1 MPNAFYRMS
10 SDSTFWPEIDC
21 LDDYKAIIRATDV
34 AGPYVSGHL
43 VLDYFF
49 GTDLM
54 SVHNFVGW
62 MAVLATVI
70 NILPVSFA
78 ILLVVR

>member
-1 MPNAFYRMS
+1 MQG
-10 SDSTFWPEIDC
+10 
-21 LDDYKAIIRATDV
+21 V

-54 SVHNFVGW
+54 GLHNFVGW
-62 MAVLATVI
+62 MAVLATII
-70 NILPVSFA
+70 NVLPVSFS
-78 ILLVVR
+78 ILLVVRPGSLLASQAHGGKA